1 LPTGLNLALA
11 DPDDPKIEAPY
22 AEAVG
27 CLQYLA
33 YCTRPDLAYT
43 AAYLGRFTSRPT
55 PQCWAAV
62 KHALRYLRS
71 TQTHGLTFMEIPDIN
86 SSLIAYSDSDHAADL
101 QERRSQTGF
110 LCFLGSNIISW
121 KSSRQQSTAISTC
134 ESEYFAL
141 SETAKET
148 MWLRALLLELGFPQM
163 GPTTI
168 HGDNVASLQNVRD
181 AGSNTKASTFIS
193 VSILFD
199 AMYVIVTSFP
209 STSRRRK
216 IQLTQ

>member
-1 LPTGLNLALA
+1 M
-11 DPDDPKIEAPY
+11 

-71 TQTHGLTFMEIPDIN
+71 TQTHGLTFTEIPDIN
-86 SSLIAYSDSDHAADL
+86 SSLIAYSDADHAADL

-110 LCFLGSNIISW
+110 LCFLGANIISW

-163 GPTTI
+163 GPTP
-168 HGDNVASLQNVRD
+168 GPLLARQKPNP
-181 AGSNTKASTFIS
+181 GSAQPKM
-193 VSILFD
+193 V
-199 AMYVIVTSFP
+199 
-209 STSRRRK
+209 
-216 IQLTQ
+216 LTPPQFWGQKMW